1 MVPIVAQRLT
11 KPAPLRRVSPGAGVA
26 VGDNRG
32 VVISSPFVIILSAAE
47 KAVLSARANSV
58 RAEHR
63 MVIRAR
69 IVLAAAEGH
78 TNAAIAADQGMHIDT
93 VRKWRRRFHEHRIDA
108 LGDLRRSGRPV
119 GFTAAQVAE
128 VKALA
133 CTPPT
138 QTGVPLARWS
148 TAELATEA
156 VRQGL
161 VETISASTVGRWLA
175 ADAIKPW
182 QHRSWIFPRDP
193 DFATKAARVLD
204 LYERRWHGVE
214 LDEDDYVISADE
226 KSQLQ
231 ALRRRHRGS
240 PAAPGRTRRV
250 EFEYRRG
257 GTLAYFAA
265 YDIHRAQVIGTIAP
279 KTGIEPFTDLV
290 NAVMSTEPYASAKR
304 VFWVVDNGSSHNGQ
318 ASVDRMNQAWPTA
331 TLVHLPVHASW
342 LNQVEIY
349 FSILQRKAINPAD
362 FADLDDLATRILAF
376 QNRYNDTAEPFDW
389 KYTRRDL
396 NDFLTRLRGHDHT
409 TCSKHPA

>member
-1 MVPIVAQRLT
+1 VE
-11 KPAPLRRVSPGAGVA
+11 

-47 KAVLSARANSV
+47 KAVLSARATSA

-93 VRKWRRRFHEHRIDA
+93 VRKWRRRFHEHRIEGLD
-108 LGDLRRSGRPV
+108 DLRRSGRPV
-119 GFTAAQVAE
+119 GFTAAQIAE

-133 CTPPT
+133 CTAPT
-138 QTGVPLARWS
+138 ETGVPLARWS

-193 DFATKAARVLD
+193 HFAVKATRVLD
-204 LYERRWHGVE
+204 LYERRWHGIE
-214 LDEDDYVISADE
+214 LGENEYVISADE

-231 ALRRRHRGS
+231 ALRRRHRGL

-318 ASVDRMNQAWPTA
+318 ASVDRMNQAWSTA

-349 FSILQRKAINPAD
+349 FSILQRKAISPAD

-376 QNRYNDTAEPFDW
+376 QNRYNDAAAPFDW

-396 NDFLTRLRGHDHT
+396 NDFLTRLRREDRT
-409 TCSKHPA
+409 TCSKHAA